1 MELLIALILAVVIL
15 YLLISLVINTS
26 HIAESLE
33 EITSILK
40 ADELGEVAATV
51 SHDGFDGLC
60 KGCGKA
66 VSRLDR
72 LCPSCG
78 LRIKL

>member
-1 MELLIALILAVVIL
+1 MELLIALILAIVIL

-33 EITSILK
+33 DITSILK
-40 ADELGEVAATV
+40 AEGAGEVAAAV
-51 SHDGFDGLC
+51 SQEGFDGLC
-60 KGCGKA
+60 EGCGKA

-72 LCPSCG
+72 KCPSCG